1 MPARVTDSSIAPPG
15 AENRLST
22 KEVSYGW
29 RAAGVR
35 VAMSWPQARGWLVV
49 VLVAGGAV
57 VAQAFGRFTYG
68 ILLPAI
74 RGDLGHS
81 NTVAGLLGTVNVT
94 AYLLGT
100 VAVAAIAA
108 RTRLLPIFRAGFGF
122 SLSGLAL
129 ATVAPNA
136 AVLGVALFV
145 MGIGGA
151 FIWIPSPAIAAAA
164 VDPERRGVAV
174 GSIGAGIGVGIVFAA
189 QLSRL
194 LRDRSGDSAWRDVYR
209 VETVL
214 GVVVVVLV
222 LLFLHHRS
230 DEVPGSSG
238 AAGLGGVDALRRM
251 PGWAPLTF
259 SYAAF
264 GFSYL
269 LAISFLTSR
278 LEDDAGYSEG
288 LAATMFAL
296 VGLGTVLGGV
306 LLGHV
311 ADRIGER
318 PTLTGG
324 FILFVL
330 AILGIMSGLLGL
342 VIAGSIVLGL
352 TFAGLAGVTA
362 GYVVRNTTA
371 DQYGPAYAAATLAF
385 GLSQMLS
392 PQIGG
397 ALADLTGSFTL
408 VFALS
413 ASFALLGAFAASRL
427 PHDRTGRPHPTRPPD
442 RPT

>member
-1 MPARVTDSSIAPPG
+1 MS
-15 AENRLST
+15 AENRPPT
-22 KEVSYGW
+22 KEVSNGC
-29 RAAGVR
+29 RTSGIR
-35 VAMSWPQARGWLVV
+35 VAMSWPRARGWLVV
-49 VLVAGGAV
+49 VLVACGAV

-74 RGDLGHS
+74 RGDLDHS

-94 AYLLGT
+94 AYLFGT

-108 RTRLLPIFRAGFGF
+108 RTRLLPIFRIGFVF

-151 FIWIPSPAIAAAA
+151 FIWIPSPAIATAA
-164 VDPERRGVAV
+164 VSPERRGVAV
-174 GSIGAGIGVGIVFAA
+174 GAIGAGIGGGIVFAA
-189 QLSRL
+189 QLSRV
-194 LRDRSGDSAWRDVYR
+194 LRDRSGDEAWRDVYR
-209 VETVL
+209 VETLL
-214 GVVVVVLV
+214 GIVVVVAV
-222 LLFLHHRS
+222 LLFLRHRS
-230 DEVPGSSG
+230 DEAPGSSG
-238 AAGLGGVDALRRM
+238 GAGFGGVGALRRM
-251 PGWAPLTF
+251 HGWAPLTVG
-259 SYAAF
+259 YAAY

-288 LAATMFAL
+288 LAATMFGL
-296 VGLGTVLGGV
+296 VGLGTLLGGV

-318 PTLTGG
+318 PTLTVG
-324 FILFVL
+324 FTLFAL
-330 AILGIMSGLLGL
+330 AILGIMSGVFGL
-342 VIAGSIVLGL
+342 VVAGSIVLGL
-352 TFAGLAGVTA
+352 TFAGLAAVTA

-371 DQYGPAYAAATLAF
+371 DQFGPAYAAATLAF
-385 GLSQMLS
+385 GVSQMLA

-397 ALADLTGSFTL
+397 MIADLTGSFTL

-413 ASFALLGAFAASRL
+413 AGFALIGALSASRL
-427 PHDRTGRPHPTRPPD
+427 PARSTD